1 MGSPKVVGWV
11 VLLGVAPL
19 EAVAEDGAPPVEVSG
34 ESRLSVEHLGA
45 LPLDAT
51 GDVAAARTWLGSRL
65 RVGVAGALA
74 PGWSGALELE
84 GLTGYLAGDTTDVG
98 LARGDDTYLVA
109 RDGRRDLARVLPRR
123 ASVTYGTPQVQAT
136 VGADTFSAGLGVL
149 ANDGTGER
157 PFGDPWRGNVVA
169 RLGVRAAPWRAR
181 EGSAVRGLGGLAAVD
196 VIVRDENAELYAGDL
211 AGQLVAG
218 ARWQLAR
225 GWVGGFAAAR
235 LQRDRPDPW
244 DPRQRVDP
252 SARTTTVAVPLDLAF
267 SLPLTGPARS
277 WSVQAEGELAAVRG
291 HTDRPYTVET
301 ADAGARIASL
311 GGVARL
317 SAGPARAPV
326 RAAVEV
332 GYASGDNA
340 TRDAV
345 VRTFRFHSDYDVG
358 LVLFEHALPLLYG
371 RGVDRVFDPALAA
384 VPPGGTRALVPQGV
398 EGAAYAFPTVSV
410 RLPAGLGARLGG
422 VWAVATADVQDPYAT
437 GVNGGYNTTFGG
449 ASPGRRGLGVEG
461 DAALTVERAL
471 GGAAVRGAVE
481 GAVWSPGAAL
491 DGVVTSAV
499 PAVRGRLGVRW

>member
-1 MGSPKVVGWV
+1 MAFGWM
-11 VLLGVAPL
+11 VLCGAPGVASAQESRSAPDATG
-19 EAVAEDGAPPVEVSG
+19 EA
-34 ESRLSVEHLGA
+34 RLSVEHLGA

-51 GDVAAARTWLGSRL
+51 GDEAASRSWVGSRL
-65 RVGVAGALA
+65 RVGVVGPLA
-74 PGWSGALELE
+74 PGWTGALEIE
-84 GLTGYLAGDTTDVG
+84 GLTGYVLGETTQVG
-98 LARGDDTYLVA
+98 LARGADTYLVA

-123 ASVTYGTPQVQAT
+123 ALITYGSPQLQAT

-157 PFGDPWRGNVVA
+157 PFGDSWRGNVVA

-181 EGSAVRGLGGLAAVD
+181 EGSVVRGLGGLVAAD

-235 LQRDRPDPW
+235 VQRDRPDPW
-244 DPRQRVDP
+244 DPRQSADP
-252 SARTTTVAVPLDLAF
+252 NARTMTFAVPLDAAF
-267 SLPLTGPARS
+267 SLPLTGPS
-277 WSVQAEGELAAVRG
+277 SPWTVQAEGELAAIRG
-291 HTDRPYTVET
+291 QTDRPYTVET
-301 ADAGARIASL
+301 AAGGARVASL
-311 GGVARL
+311 GGVTRL
-317 SAGPARAPV
+317 SVRHATSPV
-326 RAAVEV
+326 SALVEA

-358 LVLFEHALPLLYG
+358 LILFEHALPLLYG
-371 RGVDRVFDPALAA
+371 RGVDRVFDPGLAA

-422 VWAVATADVQDPYAT
+422 VWAVATADVQDPYST

-449 ASPGRRGLGVEG
+449 ASPGRRGLGWEG
-461 DAALTVERAL
+461 DASLTLDRPV
-471 GGAAVRGAVE
+471 GAASVRAAVE
-481 GAVWSPGAAL
+481 AAVWAPGAAL
-491 DGVVTSAV
+491 EGVVTSAV
-499 PAVRGRLGVRW
+499 PAVRGRVGVRW